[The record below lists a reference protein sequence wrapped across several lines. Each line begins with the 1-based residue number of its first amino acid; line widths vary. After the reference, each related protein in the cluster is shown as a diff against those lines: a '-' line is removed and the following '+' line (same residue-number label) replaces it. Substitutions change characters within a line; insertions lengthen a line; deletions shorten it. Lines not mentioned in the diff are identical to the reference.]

1 MQSEG
6 RGRGDVESSKHLERK
21 TKARELRR
29 NTRLRASVSGCV
41 GVLCV
46 HVYVSVCARACVCV
60 CAHAHLLPQWQ
71 CPGKASE
78 KMAFT
83 ERQLDEVFC
92 QNGPSG
98 RTAGGRGVLGQRGPP
113 AG

>member
-6 RGRGDVESSKHLERK
+6 GGRGDVESSKHLERK
-21 TKARELRR
+21 TKAGELRR
-29 NTRLRASVSGCV
+29 NTCLHASVSGCV

-46 HVYVSVCARACVCV
+46 HVPVCV

>member
-6 RGRGDVESSKHLERK
+6 GGRGDVESSKHLERK
-21 TKARELRR
+21 TKARALRR

-60 CAHAHLLPQWQ
+60 CART
-71 CPGKASE
+71 
-78 KMAFT
+78 FT
-83 ERQLDEVFC
+83 TPVAVPRE
-92 QNGPSG
+92 G
-98 RTAGGRGVLGQRGPP
+98 LGEDGIHGEAAR
-113 AG
+113 